1 MITVQELIE
10 EHRRLCSEC
19 YQTWYNSSPFSH
31 IDDEYLYISIGK
43 ILQSEFFLRKSG
55 VDGVSLTEDFF
66 KEKYELACGCYDEIK
81 KHRP

>member
-10 EHRRLCSEC
+10 EHRRLCFEY
-19 YQTWYNSSPFSH
+19 YQTWRNVSPFSV

-43 ILQSEFFLRKSG
+43 ILQSEFFLRRNSI
-55 VDGVSLTEDFF
+55 DGVKLTEDFY
-66 KEKYELACGCYDEIK
+66 KEKGELVCGCYDEIE